1 MTFRM
6 RIFLGAIVAIFGFAG
21 IIAPSYAQDMKFWRI
36 GTGGAG
42 GTYYPIGGLIANAI
56 SNPQAPAFDKGGS
69 CGVPGLVA
77 IAVSTN
83 ASVANVNAIDAGQLD
98 EVYAQSVTQGFNGEG
113 KFAGAKKE
121 DPDDCQS
128 LSGRH
133 APCAAEG
140 TKLGNEDLV
149 SKKVGVAAAGSG
161 TQVSVRMILKHYDI
175 KANEFELNLGQSG
188 RLADGQI
195 DAFFYAGGTPFAA
208 LIQLGSTKGFELYT
222 FSEAERKEINS
233 IIPYYV
239 DSLIPAGT
247 YENVTYD
254 VPTVAVSGQLIT
266 SAEQPEDLIY
276 EITKALWNK
285 NTRKLLDKGH
295 AKGKQIRPETALKG
309 VLIPI
314 HPGAEKFYKESRPY
328 QVRSVGGDRRDR
340 LVSAYLLYSLFIE
353 SRKAWPN
360 STSKLRKTLN
370 ENMIRVCRLER
381 RPDSWNG
388 SFYIFPF
395 FSQATIISLRALE
408 RPSITGIWVSICPG
422 SSCWFSSAIQSSN
435 QTAL

>member
-1 MTFRM
+1 MKFRI
-6 RIFLGAIVAIFGFAG
+6 RAFVAAFIAIVGIAG

-56 SNPQAPAFDKGGS
+56 SNPPGSRACDKGGS

-98 EVYAQSVTQGFNGEG
+98 AGLAGAQSVTQGFNGEG
-113 KFAGAKKE
+113 KFVGAKKSNIRMIANLYPE
-121 DPDDCQS
+121 DMHLVLPK
-128 LSGRH
+128 
-133 APCAAEG
+133 G
-140 TKLGNEDLV
+140 TKLGSLKDLAG
-149 SKKVGVAAAGSG
+149 KKVGVAAAGSG

-175 KANEFELNLGQSG
+175 KADELELNLGQSTQ

-222 FSEAERKEINS
+222 FSEEERKEINS

-239 DSLIPAGT
+239 ESLIPAGT
-247 YENVTYD
+247 YQNITYD

-266 SAEQPEDLIY
+266 GVNQPEELVY

-295 AKGKQIRPETALKG
+295 AKGKQIVLETALKG
-309 VLIPI
+309 VLIPV
-314 HPGAEKFYKESRPY
+314 HPGAEKFYKE
-328 QVRSVGGDRRDR
+328 VG
-340 LVSAYLLYSLFIE
+340 LI
-353 SRKAWPN
+353 K
-360 STSKLRKTLN
+360 
-370 ENMIRVCRLER
+370 
-381 RPDSWNG
+381 
-388 SFYIFPF
+388 
-395 FSQATIISLRALE
+395 
-408 RPSITGIWVSICPG
+408 
-422 SSCWFSSAIQSSN
+422 
-435 QTAL
+435 